1 MAMMDKQ
8 LLIKEVEQV
17 LYDKLTAKDIDT
29 VAEAL
34 ISKLGNYTIERV
46 SEECP
51 AAVSED
57 LIRIFMDATQ
67 LIANTSSAK
76 NHRRRNEHE
85 RYRVYV
91 PYYCRDLQL
100 CCRKWHGG

>member
-34 ISKLGNYTIERV
+34 ISKLGNYTLERV
-46 SEECP
+46 SGSDP
-51 AAVSED
+51 AGD
-57 LIRIFMDATQ
+57 
-67 LIANTSSAK
+67 SADMIPS
-76 NHRRRNEHE
+76 RSTTCEAS
-85 RYRVYV
+85 
-91 PYYCRDLQL
+91 
-100 CCRKWHGG
+100 